1 MLKRLTTLSFIL
13 IAFALPASAQDDHYY
28 AELWAAFNKGSWH
41 TVDFS
46 KQRLTRARLD
56 RIDQDTAILQ
66 LGLLRGVVFGKR
78 GRVFKERT
86 IQDYLEKQPWYKPNR
101 AFRNDTLTPTER
113 YNLDLIRLA
122 EAEKHLTVE
131 PGDMRI
137 WQKRVITDDDLGT
150 YNGTELTILIAE
162 IEAIHGKTFPN
173 EEWLQKYF
181 DERYWYKR
189 NPAYSPEGLSDIE
202 RKNIER
208 LTSERGAGRNTAIAI
223 GDMDKFHNVLLTE
236 DKLAGLTLLELRI
249 LREEFWA
256 RAGKKIEAAGIRS
269 FFDWRDWYHPVKDQ
283 SKVKLSKIEDENVAI
298 LAAYEDKMR
307 QRLAAEPLTDDFLGD
322 LFAEDLRV
330 LRNEIYA
337 RHGRIFRDPELQ
349 KYFVAQAWYTPNPD
363 FKDEMLSE
371 VESENLKKIKAA
383 EDVAI
388 SKFVLVEG

>member
-1 MLKRLTTLSFIL
+1 MLKRTSILLAIIIAAALTQF
-13 IAFALPASAQDDHYY
+13 AQDDEYY
-28 AELWAAFNKGSWH
+28 KDLWAAFNKDRWH

-46 KQRLTRARLD
+46 KQRLTKARLD
-56 RIDQDTAILQ
+56 RIDPDSAILQ
-66 LGLLRGVVFGKR
+66 LELLRGVVFGKR
-78 GRVFKERT
+78 GRIFKERT
-86 IQDYLEKQPWYKPNR
+86 IQDYLEKQPWYKPNP
-101 AFRNDTLTPTER
+101 AFRNDLLTPTER

-137 WQKRVITDDDLGT
+137 WQKRAITDDDLRT

-162 IEAIHGKTFPN
+162 VEAIHGKTFPN
-173 EEWLQKYF
+173 EDWLQKYF

-189 NPAYSPEGLSDIE
+189 SAAYSPEVLTDIE

-208 LTSERGAGRNTAIAI
+208 LTAERSAGRNTAIAI
-223 GDMDKFHNVLLTE
+223 GDMDKFHDTLLTE
-236 DKLAGLTLLELRI
+236 DKLAGLTMLELRI

-269 FFDWRDWYHPVKDQ
+269 YFDWRDWYHPAKDQ
-283 SKVKLSKIEDENVAI
+283 SKVKLSKIEEQNVAVI
-298 LAAYEDKMR
+298 EAYEDKMR
-307 QRLAAEPLTDDFLGD
+307 QRLATEALTDGMLGD
-322 LFAEDLRV
+322 MFAEDLRV

-337 RHGRIFRDPELQ
+337 RRGRVFKDPELQ
-349 KYFVAQAWYTPNPD
+349 KYFAVQAWYVPNPD